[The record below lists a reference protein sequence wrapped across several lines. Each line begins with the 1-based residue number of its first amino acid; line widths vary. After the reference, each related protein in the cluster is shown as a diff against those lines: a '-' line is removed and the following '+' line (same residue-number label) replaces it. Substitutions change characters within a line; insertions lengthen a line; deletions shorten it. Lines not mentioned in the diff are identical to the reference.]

1 MGRAQRMVGHF
12 MQDFVQGNI
21 FFVVNNI
28 ILILILFQGY
38 MSSLMQYDQERI
50 SAKVAQTTADDYYD
64 YQNRFT
70 TNYGPQRRNDEHVQP
85 PPIQKVDPKIASV
98 VEMLKNLKPKANQ
111 SDSFVIRYARALNS
125 LDQNSAMTF
134 LMEIQKFLQKSH
146 DDVAKSSRSLNDTN
160 NGEGRGFVSSNGQ
173 YVSHNSQN
181 IRRIHT
187 QGPPSGLPSYDQLPP
202 ADCKDN
208 FIV

>member
-12 MQDFVQGNI
+12 MQEFVQG
-21 FFVVNNI
+21 
-28 ILILILFQGY
+28 Y
-38 MSSLMQYDQERI
+38 MDSLMQYDQERI

-70 TNYGPQRRNDEHVQP
+70 SNYGPQRRNDDVRAQP
-85 PPIQKVDPKIASV
+85 PIHKVDPKVASV

-111 SDSFVIRYARALNS
+111 SDSFVIRYERALS
-125 LDQNSAMTF
+125 SAQQNFPMTI

-146 DDVAKSSRSLNDTN
+146 DDVAKSSRSLNETKN
-160 NGEGRGFVSSNGQ
+160 VEGRGFVSPNGQ

-187 QGPPSGLPSYDQLPP
+187 QGPPSGLPSYDELPP
-202 ADCKDN
+202 ADCEDT
-208 FIV
+208 FIA